1 MFRKKYQEKIIAN
14 QGEKIIELE
23 NVKKKLERSN
33 RELNRKNYDTS
44 RENLN
49 LIGTIDEM
57 QDEFYNILDKLE
69 HILTTQNYNRPDL
82 VISKAVA
89 EIKYQKQI
97 ITEDKNIELENADDI
112 N

>member
-1 MFRKKYQEKIIAN
+1 MFSNAKTIAR
-14 QGEKIIELE
+14 QGEKIIEL
-23 NVKKKLERSN
+23 NK
-33 RELNRKNYDTS
+33 KNYEVS
-44 RENLN
+44 RENLK
-49 LIGTIDEM
+49 LIGTIDDM
-57 QDEFYNILDKLE
+57 QDEFLNILDTLE

-97 ITEDKNIELENADDI
+97 IEEDKKIELADSES

>member
-1 MFRKKYQEKIIAN
+1 MFRKKCQERIIAN

-23 NVKKKLERSN
+23 NIKKKLERSN

-57 QDEFYNILDKLE
+57 QDEFLNILDTLE

-112 N
+112 D

>member
-1 MFRKKYQEKIIAN
+1 MFRKKCQERIIAN

-57 QDEFYNILDKLE
+57 QDEFLNVLDTLE

>member
-1 MFRKKYQEKIIAN
+1 MFRKKCQERIIAN

-57 QDEFYNILDKLE
+57 QDEFLNILDTLE

>member
-1 MFRKKYQEKIIAN
+1 MFRKKDREIIIAN

-57 QDEFYNILDKLE
+57 QDEFLNILDKLE

>member
-1 MFRKKYQEKIIAN
+1 MFSNAKTIAR
-14 QGEKIIELE
+14 QGEKIIEL
-23 NVKKKLERSN
+23 NK
-33 RELNRKNYDTS
+33 KNYEVS
-44 RENLN
+44 RENLK
-49 LIGTIDEM
+49 LIGAIDDM
-57 QDEFYNILDKLE
+57 QDEFLNILDTLE

-97 ITEDKNIELENADDI
+97 IEEDKKIELADCES

>member
-1 MFRKKYQEKIIAN
+1 MFRKKCQERIIAN

-49 LIGTIDEM
+49 LIGTIDDM
-57 QDEFYNILDKLE
+57 QDEFLNILDTLE
-69 HILTTQNYNRPDL
+69 EILTTQNYNRPDL

-97 ITEDKNIELENADDI
+97 IEEDKKIEQDNDCDI
-112 N
+112 D

>member
-1 MFRKKYQEKIIAN
+1 MFSRNTKTIVR
-14 QGEKIIELE
+14 QGEKIIEL
-23 NVKKKLERSN
+23 NK
-33 RELNRKNYDTS
+33 KNYEIS
-44 RENLN
+44 RENLK
-49 LIGTIDEM
+49 LIGTIDDM
-57 QDEFYNILDKLE
+57 QDEFLNILDTLE

-97 ITEDKNIELENADDI
+97 IEEDKKIELADCES

>member
-1 MFRKKYQEKIIAN
+1 MFSNAKTIAR
-14 QGEKIIELE
+14 QGEKIIEL
-23 NVKKKLERSN
+23 NK
-33 RELNRKNYDTS
+33 KNYEVS
-44 RENLN
+44 RENLK
-49 LIGTIDEM
+49 LIGVIDDM
-57 QDEFYNILDKLE
+57 QDEFLNILDTLE

-97 ITEDKNIELENADDI
+97 IEEDKKIELADSES

>member
-1 MFRKKYQEKIIAN
+1 MFSRNTKTIVR
-14 QGEKIIELE
+14 QGEKIIEL
-23 NVKKKLERSN
+23 NK
-33 RELNRKNYDTS
+33 KNYEIS
-44 RENLN
+44 RENLK
-49 LIGTIDEM
+49 LIGTIDDM
-57 QDEFYNILDKLE
+57 QDEFLNILDTLE

-97 ITEDKNIELENADDI
+97 IEEDKKIELADSES